1 MIQRVSPAA
10 AEPAAHADTGLAT
23 QLRLRVPS
31 GEEIARCAYEFYEQ
45 RGRQHGRDRDDWLT
59 AERELHQRALRELLD
74 TILVTGGPHVIS

>member
-1 MIQRVSPAA
+1 MIQRLSPAA
-10 AEPAAHADTGLAT
+10 TAPAYADTGIAT

-31 GEEIARCAYEFYEQ
+31 GDEIARRAYEFYEQ
-45 RGRQHGRDRDDWLT
+45 RGRQHGRDRDDWVT